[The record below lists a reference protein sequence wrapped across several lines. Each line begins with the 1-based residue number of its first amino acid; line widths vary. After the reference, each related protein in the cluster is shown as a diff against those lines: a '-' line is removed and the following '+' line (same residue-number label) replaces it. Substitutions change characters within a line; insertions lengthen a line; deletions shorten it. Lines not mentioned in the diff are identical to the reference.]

1 MDDRPAGARPEAV
14 WAQPGESV
22 AAAFETDTTVGL
34 TSQVA
39 AERLHTTGPNE
50 LDASPPVPIWR
61 RVARQFIDPLV
72 GLLVVAIG
80 ISTLAWGVDGAEGAP
95 LEAIV
100 IAAIVVA
107 NAAIGAWQE
116 ERAVRAVAALRQL
129 AGIHATVIR
138 DGRTQVVSRTELVAG
153 DVLVLAQGDAVGA
166 DCRLIETA
174 SLVVAEAALTGESAP
189 VAKSAEAVAADVV
202 LADRTDMAY
211 QGTAVTSGRGI
222 GVVVAT
228 GMRSELG
235 RVASLID
242 AAESEP
248 TPLEVQIDWLGK
260 MLGLVV
266 LVLATIV
273 VGTILLTSDV
283 SSFGGFVDATLVGV
297 SLAVAAVPEGLP
309 AILTIVLALGVQR
322 MAGQQAIVKQLSSV
336 ETLGAASVICTD
348 KTGTLTRNEMSV
360 VAVVVP
366 GGRVQITGVGYVPIG
381 RLVGADG
388 EEVASDVR
396 AEVAAVLRAGSI
408 ANDASLH
415 LATDGSWEV
424 RGDPTEIALLVAEQK
439 LATTEPNH
447 DRERVGEIPFDAD
460 RKLMS
465 TVNDA
470 ASGGFVDASSPLV
483 MFTKGAP
490 DVLVD
495 RCVAERVSGAV
506 RPLTAR
512 RRDDIAAAVDAL
524 ADEALRPLAVAYR
537 PVDGEETTATPSES
551 ELILLG
557 VVGIADPPRAEALEA
572 VREARAGGIRVVMIT
587 GDHPRTAASIGGQLG
602 LGRGSGQ
609 AGAVVTGVELDAMT
623 DDDLAAV
630 VTEVDVYARVDPEHK
645 LRIVRSL
652 QRHGHVTAMTGDGVN
667 DAPALKQADIGVAMG
682 INGTE
687 VSKEAADMILA
698 DDDFATILGA
708 VREGREIFSD
718 IRKFL
723 RYLLASNTGEV
734 LVVFLGVVFAS
745 RLGLDE
751 GAGGLAVP
759 LLATQILWI
768 NLVTDGA
775 LALALGV
782 DPAVEDVMVQPPR
795 PVGAR
800 IIDRAMLRTIVV
812 IGSATALVGLVALD
826 LRLAGG
832 WLGGSGDIDT
842 ARTMAFTTVV
852 LAQVVNAFC
861 SRSDTVS
868 VVVGLFTNR
877 LLWLAAAVTIA
888 AQVAVVHLP
897 FLSSA
902 FATESLSWREWGV
915 CSLLA
920 IGVLAPAEAS
930 KWLVRRR
937 DPAGER

>member
-22 AAAFETDTTVGL
+22 AAAFETDTAVGL

-61 RVARQFIDPLV
+61 RVARQFVDPLV
-72 GLLVVAIG
+72 ALLVVAIG

-470 ASGGFVDASSPLV
+470 ASGGFVDATSPLV

-587 GDHPRTAASIGGQLG
+587 GDHPRTAASVGGQLG